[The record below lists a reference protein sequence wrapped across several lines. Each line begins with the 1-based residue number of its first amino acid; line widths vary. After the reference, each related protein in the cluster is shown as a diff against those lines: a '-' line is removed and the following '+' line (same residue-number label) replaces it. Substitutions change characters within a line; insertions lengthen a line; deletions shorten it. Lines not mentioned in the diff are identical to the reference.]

1 VASSHGYQAL
11 RQIAGR
17 VVPAATTRRPSAAPS
32 PSQHRLGELLLV
44 WNGYDD
50 NSALCSVR
58 KPDRHTSDGFQTCS
72 AASYPMKRNTGSSSI
87 GRGPWEEK
95 LTAAARSVAPRN
107 YFRIDKKF

>member
-1 VASSHGYQAL
+1 VVSSHGYQAL

-72 AASYPMKRNTGSSSI
+72 GGLVSD
-87 GRGPWEEK
+87 EEK
-95 LTAAARSVAPRN
+95 
-107 YFRIDKKF
+107 YRIKFYRPGPLGGEAHCRC